1 MNFKKLLKLMVLCM
15 MSVVITAMAPSLFGK
30 TVSAAETQDEDNIVT
45 VNNGK
50 KMNVTV
56 GEKTTIYLTGAS
68 DETKAV
74 WSISKKKGYQKYT
87 STAKISK
94 TKDTSVKVKGL
105 NPGTCYV
112 RANVDGMI
120 YTCKVVV
127 KAAEGTDIS
136 ANQRTT
142 TKAGKKAS
150 YTQEELDMLARVI
163 NGEAGS
169 SWISNKEQRAVG
181 SVVLNRVKSKRFP
194 NTLRGV
200 IYQRSQYACVRD
212 GNYNRK
218 PSKRA
223 IANAKYLL
231 ENGPTLPS
239 NVVFQAQF
247 IQGRG
252 VHTKIGNHYFCY
264 I

>member
-1 MNFKKLLKLMVLCM
+1 MDFKKLLKLMVLCM
-15 MSVVITAMAPSLFGK
+15 MSVVITAMAPSLLGK

-45 VNNGK
+45 LNNGK

-68 DETKAV
+68 DETEAV

-94 TKDTSVKVKGL
+94 AKDTSVKIKGL

-112 RANVDGMI
+112 TAEVDGET

-127 KAAEGTDIS
+127 KADETTVIAD
-136 ANQRTT
+136 NKRTT
-142 TKAGKKAS
+142 TKSAKKAS

-169 SWISNKEQRAVG
+169 SWISDKEQRAVG
-181 SVVLNRVKSKRFP
+181 SVVLNRVKSKKFP

-200 IYQRSQYACVRD
+200 IFQRSQYACVRD
-212 GNYNRK
+212 GNYNKK

-231 ENGPTLPS
+231 ENGTTLPS

-252 VHTKIGNHYFCY
+252 VHTKIGSHYFCY